1 MKNKKAIVTFQ
12 DTEDDVTENEF
23 TVTKRPDP
31 KTFAKFVDKVIDQ
44 IPLPMSVK
52 KKSKSLSMCKFE
64 ESNDPL
70 KILRNRGLLSID
82 NPQKDLETNSS
93 EVDLTFYTE
102 ENRLGEVVK
111 IFSSTHRFRNGR
123 LVYSTTQ
130 EASPNLSKEIGKF
143 NDWWNLQG
151 PGRSKNIEDDVRIK
165 GIKSDQKKLSDI
177 FKELQRQE
185 VIKRYESASRK
196 SMPIYYRKSPRRQ
209 VKTDGYGRKL
219 KPHEEI
225 CKPKSET
232 SRNQHQTHIHYI
244 PQDEQALRS
253 QSLRY
258 YPTSNR
264 REDDEEE
271 DIVSQEGKVKFRA
284 VWRHK
289 SPSKTH
295 RNGTTDFKES
305 RKGCMKS
312 SQKELQKETQSQQ
325 KLGSQ
330 QTFKQ
335 KVSPFMLASRM
346 HHSNIRIN
354 TPMRF
359 RPVRKV
365 SSASDRRSRS
375 SPPENGRRLR
385 RSFSIHRDK
394 MVGQQQHDGRFRYR
408 TNVIKKHQPDST
420 SLDEDTSSEDCRRR
434 KQLLMRYQSEEN
446 FGPALANGDINQSEG
461 KS

>member
-151 PGRSKNIEDDVRIK
+151 PGRSKNIE
-165 GIKSDQKKLSDI
+165 G
-177 FKELQRQE
+177 
-185 VIKRYESASRK
+185 K